1 MGQSGSRGVK
11 VQGKVAPGY
20 ESVKK
25 IFQENFDTG
34 REENA
39 QLCVYVGE
47 EVVVDLWGS
56 SSPDY
61 TADTLTTVF
70 SSTKSLTAIA
80 LAWLYDQGLLDYDA
94 RITEYW
100 PQFGQNGKE
109 DITVADLMRH
119 EAGLPAAGPVPV
131 EDCLPESIQQNK
143 VGTMLESEEAK
154 WAVEGKRAYHA
165 FSRWFT
171 FLPSP
176 KMYRG
181 WIANEVFRRVHP
193 EGSTIGSFV
202 REKISKEFG
211 ARVFVGVHD
220 AEMSDYAPVA
230 EVKASFLFGQS
241 LRPKSLGR
249 GVDFSFFELC
259 VLFNRWLT
267 LCWWLIFYR
276 WLIFWTFEF
285 CVLLCSISKMFK
297 TFPVPFNNVDMSKGL
312 GHVFNQEIVRRGEVS
327 SANGNCS
334 ARGLGKVAASM
345 ANGGSL
351 NGFTLL
357 SNKGWQ
363 ALHSNPTPGG
373 LGLAGAP
380 PIHFTQGGLAQFK
393 AGDGHNR
400 DGFYGWIGYGGSVFQ
415 WEPQLKV
422 GFAYV
427 PTLLEF
433 HCMANRKGARLQEE
447 VLRCVRS
454 QMATKNKQ

>member
-1 MGQSGSRGVK
+1 MGQTGSRGVK

-94 RITEYW
+94 KIAEYW

-165 FSRWFT
+165 FS
-171 FLPSP
+171 
-176 KMYRG
+176 RG

-259 VLFNRWLT
+259 VLFN
-267 LCWWLIFYR
+267 
-276 WLIFWTFEF
+276 
-285 CVLLCSISKMFK
+285 SISKMFK

>member
-94 RITEYW
+94 KIAEYW

-165 FSRWFT
+165 FS
-171 FLPSP
+171 
-176 KMYRG
+176 RG

-259 VLFNRWLT
+259 VLFN
-267 LCWWLIFYR
+267 
-276 WLIFWTFEF
+276 
-285 CVLLCSISKMFK
+285 SISKMFK

>member
-94 RITEYW
+94 KIAEYW

-165 FSRWFT
+165 FS
-171 FLPSP
+171 
-176 KMYRG
+176 RG

-259 VLFNRWLT
+259 VLFN
-267 LCWWLIFYR
+267 
-276 WLIFWTFEF
+276 
-285 CVLLCSISKMFK
+285 SISKMFK

-454 QMATKNKQ
+454 QMATKTKQ